1 MVAQLQHVEEL
12 LAAKVAREW
21 LQRLDAMHKDHR
33 VAVLE
38 EVLGGRG
45 AACARTKV
53 VHEAHGVVLERN
65 GRAARL

>member
-1 MVAQLQHVEEL
+1 M
-12 LAAKVAREW
+12 AREW